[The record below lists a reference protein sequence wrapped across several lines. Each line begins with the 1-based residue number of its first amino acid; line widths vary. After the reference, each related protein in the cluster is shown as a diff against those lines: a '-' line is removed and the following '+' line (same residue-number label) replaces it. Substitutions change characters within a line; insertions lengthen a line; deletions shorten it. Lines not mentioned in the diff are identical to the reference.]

1 MGVYVVIYI
10 HIILFFGGSGEAAVF
25 LLYCVRNSGLAYCVR
40 NSWTCVHITDTPAAV
55 FGVASGLV
63 ANK

>member
-25 LLYCVRNSGLAYCVR
+25 LLYCVRNS
-40 NSWTCVHITDTPAAV
+40 WTCAHITDTPAAV